1 MYGARARPV
10 VVGEETLKNVENI
23 FSAGKNKVAKTE
35 EGVTPFLRVQH
46 KLGVSTRFNCFFTK
60 RKQKDVSSPF
70 TTRAH
75 NSQSAQQRSLRLLA

>member
-46 KLGVSTRFNCFFTK
+46 QPHQHFKCARIMKLTVK
-60 RKQKDVSSPF
+60 AP
-70 TTRAH
+70 
-75 NSQSAQQRSLRLLA
+75 